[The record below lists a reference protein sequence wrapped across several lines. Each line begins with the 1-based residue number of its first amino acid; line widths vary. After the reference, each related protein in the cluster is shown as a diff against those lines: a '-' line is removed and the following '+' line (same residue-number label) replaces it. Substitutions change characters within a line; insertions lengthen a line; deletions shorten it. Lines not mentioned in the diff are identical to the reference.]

1 MRFLLSVGIFTFL
14 SFSLFGQ
21 IEVKF
26 DKGVITYLS
35 SQNVYVKFASTETI
49 NAGDSLYIAQ
59 AGKMAPSL
67 LVSNKSSISCVC
79 TPLGNSLP
87 LSVGTE
93 VVAKRIIKTD
103 VVVKKQPEPV
113 AEQPSEIPEASPPPP
128 KVEEAEEEEAL
139 RQNISGRV
147 SVASYSNLNNSSPT
161 HRMRYGFS
169 MRGKNIANSR
179 FSAEC
184 YVTFRHTLGEWAD
197 VQDNLNSALKVY
209 SLAGRYDFRK
219 NMSLSFG
226 RKINPKISSMG
237 VIDGL
242 QFEKGWNHF
251 LVGVLAGS
259 RPNFQDYSIDPSLL
273 QVGAYIGHASA
284 NGNKY
289 QQSTLA
295 IVDQRNHLITDRR
308 FLYFQH
314 SNSLIKNLN
323 AFSSFEVDLFQQV
336 NNEARNTLSL
346 TNFFVSLNY
355 RVSKK
360 MSISSSYDAR
370 KNTIYYESFKNY
382 IDQLIEDETR
392 QGLRLGLNLRPIKL
406 LTFGVNASVRFQ
418 KSGEND
424 SKNLNG
430 YLTYSRIPWLNMS
443 ATLSANFL
451 QTSYLNSYMYGLRIS
466 REIIKGK
473 LDGEMYVRMV
483 DYQYKKYEYA
493 TTQYIGGMGLNLR
506 ILRNLGLYLYYEG
519 TMNDQKD
526 LYHLINTKLIQRF

>member
-1 MRFLLSVGIFTFL
+1 MKFFLCVGIIAFL
-14 SFSLFGQ
+14 SFSVSGQ

-35 SQNVYVKFASTETI
+35 SQNVYVKFATTEAI
-49 NAGDSLYIAQ
+49 NAGDTLYITQ
-59 AGKMAPSL
+59 GGKMVPSL
-67 LVSNKSSISCVC
+67 QVSNKSSISCVC
-79 TPLGNSLP
+79 TPIDNSLP

-93 VVAKRIIKTD
+93 VMAKRTIKTEIA
-103 VVVKKQPEPV
+103 VKEEPEPV
-113 AEQPSEIPEASPPPP
+113 AEQPNTAPEAPATPPQ
-128 KVEEAEEEEAL
+128 EEEVEEEEF

-184 YVTFRHTLGEWAD
+184 YVTFRHTVGEWAE
-197 VQDNLNSALKVY
+197 VQDNLNRALKVY
-209 SLAGRYDFRK
+209 SLAVRYDFRK
-219 NMSLSFG
+219 NMSLSLG

-242 QFEKGWNHF
+242 QFEKGWKNF
-251 LVGVLAGS
+251 MVGVLAGS

-273 QVGAYIGHASA
+273 QVGAYLGHASTH
-284 NGNKY
+284 GNKY

-295 IVDQRNHLITDRR
+295 IVEQTNHMHTDRR
-308 FLYFQH
+308 FIYFQH

-323 AFSSFEVDLFQQV
+323 AFSSFEVDLFQQI
-336 NNEARNTLSL
+336 NNEAKNTLSL

-355 RVSKK
+355 RFSKK
-360 MSISSSYDAR
+360 ISISTSYDAR
-370 KNTIYYESFKNY
+370 NNTIYYESFKNY

-406 LTFGVNASVRFQ
+406 LTFGANASVRFQ

-424 SKNLNG
+424 SKNLNA
-430 YLTYSRIPWLNMS
+430 YLTYSRIPWLNMA

-451 QTSYLNSYMYGLRIS
+451 QTSYLHSSMFGLRLS
-466 REIIKGK
+466 RELIKGK
-473 LDGEMYVRMV
+473 LNGEMYVRMV
-483 DYQYKKYEYA
+483 DYQYIKYEYA

-506 ILRNLGLYLYYEG
+506 ILQKLGLYLYYEG

-526 LYHLINTKLIQRF
+526 LFHLINTKLIQRF